1 MPRSRTLLRPF
12 PALAFLAAALL
23 APAAWP
29 AAPATAPDRAAAKE
43 KARIEAEHASAK
55 EKEKEEDAAYR
66 TLVAA
71 TSAVVHVKTRALGNA
86 RSNENLGSERTGSG
100 VLIAPSGLVL
110 TIGYLILEADRI
122 DLVNRQ
128 ACRRARCNARQDE
141 VADGIHLQPPTGLD
155 HRCRYRVDDEQRSIA
170 FKT

>member
-29 AAPATAPDRAAAKE
+29 AAPATAPDRAA
-43 KARIEAEHASAK
+43 AK